1 LGSGGLSTVLLAAA
15 WTLVGAGVGVVVRV
29 VSVWLARGEGLE
41 PGRKPWQRYG
51 PVVLTAL
58 LFGLFAWRVGPDWL
72 LLIRSLWVAVLVQVI
87 FFDLEHLLVLDRV
100 LLPSAVAALLLSVV
114 TPQLGLLA
122 AVATGLVTGLVFLAI
137 AELGAIVFKAE
148 AMGYGDVKLSAFLG
162 LILGPRPTFTA
173 VVLGVILAGVVA
185 VALLALRL
193 RGMRDAISYGPFL
206 AAGAIASLFMVSRS

>member
-1 LGSGGLSTVLLAAA
+1 MTIVLLAIG
-15 WTLVGAGVGVVVRV
+15 WGLVGSAAGVVVRV
-29 VSVWLARGEGLE
+29 ASVWLARGEGLQS
-41 PGRKPWQRYG
+41 GRRPWQRYG

-58 LFGLFAWRVGPDWL
+58 LFGLFAWRIGLDRVL
-72 LLIRSLWVAVLVQVI
+72 LVRSLWVAVLVQVI

-114 TPQLGLLA
+114 TPDLGLLA
-122 AVATGLVTGLVFLAI
+122 AVLTGLVTGLVFLAI

-162 LILGPRPTFTA
+162 LILGPRPTFNA

-185 VALLALRL
+185 VGLLALRV

-206 AAGAIASLFMVSRS
+206 AGGAIASLYMVSGS

>member
-1 LGSGGLSTVLLAAA
+1 VTNVLIGIAWAAA
-15 WTLVGAGVGVVVRV
+15 GVAAGAGVRI

-41 PGRKPWQRYG
+41 PGRKHWQRYG
-51 PVVLTAL
+51 PVVLAAV
-58 LFGLFAWRVGPDWL
+58 LFGLFGWRIGPHWV

-100 LLPSAVAALLLSVV
+100 LLPSAVAALLLSLV
-114 TPQLGLLA
+114 TPGLGIVP
-122 AVATGLVTGLVFLAI
+122 AVLTGLVTGLVFLAI
-137 AELGAIVFKAE
+137 AEVGALVFKAE
-148 AMGYGDVKLSAFLG
+148 AMGYGDVKLAAFLG

-185 VALLALRL
+185 VGLLALRL

-206 AAGAIASLFMVSRS
+206 AAGAIVSLFLQGSG